1 MKQNSINTTTY
12 ENSTPSPSYQYPE
25 IHGSYNQLCQF
36 IKHIPTAIA
45 MLDQEMCYLA
55 ASGMWLQYWQLES
68 SEIIG
73 NLHYQVFPNLPASWQ
88 GQAEKCLV
96 GTIA

>member
-1 MKQNSINTTTY
+1 MKQRPINKTTY
-12 ENSTPSPSYQYPE
+12 DHSTPLLGHQYPE
-25 IHGSYNQLCQF
+25 KHGTYHQLCQF
-36 IKHIPTAIA
+36 IKHIPVAMA

-73 NLHYQVFPNLPASWQ
+73 NLHYQVFP
-88 GQAEKCLV
+88 
-96 GTIA
+96 